1 MISINYVY
9 KIYMI
14 KFKLIDDWHVD
25 DFFEKVKI
33 YDAGHIFSPCKE
45 ADMEG
50 KYIIENPINKG
61 RMVMDFEQMLNA
73 KSGDK
78 KMFEPIDDQE
88 IELVVEEVP
97 EDKDLEVKKWRI
109 QLDVSTSLRNLKKIE
124 AFIKENISQYL

>member
-1 MISINYVY
+1 
-9 KIYMI
+9 MI
-14 KFKLIDDWHVD
+14 KFKLIEDWHID

-33 YDAGHIFSPCKE
+33 YDAGHIFSPCNE

-61 RMVMDFEQMLNA
+61 RMVMDFDQMLNE

-78 KMFEPIDDQE
+78 NLFEPIDEQE
-88 IELVVEEVP
+88 IKLVVEEVP
-97 EDKDLEVKKWRI
+97 EDKDLEIKSWRI
-109 QLDVSTSLRNLKKIE
+109 QLDVKTSLRNLKKIE